1 MKVSI
6 LLPYKENFSL
16 DKAGAVSLYVKDIS
30 SKSKYKKS
38 IKIYGDTFSKKK
50 LLKNF
55 THLNTKGKVFLSKTN
70 AYINEFLKHEIKKN
84 SNIIEI
90 HNRPLYVNSIKK
102 ITKSKIVIYFH
113 NDPLT
118 MKGSSTLKERYK
130 LIENSDKIIFN
141 SNWCKKRFLE
151 NLNLDNNYENL
162 LVIQQST
169 SRTNIDFNKK
179 KKIISFIGKLNSS
192 KGYDAFGKAI
202 INILNK
208 YKEWKSIVIGDEPRE
223 KHFFKH
229 PRLKLYGFKTNKFI
243 LNKLR
248 NTSISVVPSRW
259 DEPFG
264 RSSLEASSRGCAL
277 IISNKGGL
285 TETTKDALV
294 IKEINEKNI
303 YKSIKKLIT
312 NKKIRINLQRNTF
325 KNFYLTNEYI
335 SNKIDNLRNELIF
348 YKKNNLP
355 TDIKNLK
362 ILHITNLNERFD
374 GRLHYN
380 TGKRIS
386 NGFIRLGHNVLTFS
400 DRDIISKN
408 RTITD
413 FSGIKTL
420 NKKII
425 NTHKNFKADL
435 VVLGHADNITEET
448 IHELKKINNCKICQ
462 WFLDPLIK
470 KGPDYNKNKQ
480 RIKNIDAII
489 DATFLTTHPKGID
502 FKINNSYF
510 IPNPC
515 DKSFER
521 LNNSKETKQ
530 RDLFFAMSHG
540 VHRGILKGGKKDD
553 REYFLKKLKKK
564 LTNIKFDIFGMDH
577 IQPIWGENFI
587 KTISNYNMALNLS
600 RGKPTKYYSSDR
612 IVQLVGNGLLTFI
625 DERTKLNKIISN
637 KGVVYYKNIND
648 LAKKIIYFQK
658 NQKKLK
664 EKASF
669 GKRDYF
675 KKFNSNIISEYII
688 ENTLKVESNNKYS
701 WN

>member
-1 MKVSI
+1 MKISI

-16 DKAGAVSLYVKDIS
+16 DKAGAVSIYVKDIS
-30 SKSKYKKS
+30 TKSKYKKS

-70 AYINEFLKHEIKKN
+70 AYINEFLKYETKKN
-84 SNIIEI
+84 SDIIEI
-90 HNRPLYVNSIKK
+90 HNRPLYINSIKK

-113 NDPLT
+113 NDPLS
-118 MKGSSTLKERYK
+118 MKGSSTIKERYN
-130 LIENSDKIIFN
+130 LIKNTDKIIFN
-141 SNWCKKRFLE
+141 SHWCKNRFLE
-151 NLNLDNNYENL
+151 NLNLNNNYENL

-169 SRTNIDFNKK
+169 SQVNINFNKK

-192 KGYDAFGKAI
+192 KGYDVFGKAI

-208 YKEWKSIVIGDEPRE
+208 YPDWKSIVIGDEPRE
-223 KHFFKH
+223 KYIFKH
-229 PRLKLYGFKTNKFI
+229 PRLKIYGFKSNKFI
-243 LNKLR
+243 LNKLKY
-248 NTSISVVPSRW
+248 TSISVVPSRW
-259 DEPFG
+259 NEPFG

-285 TETTKDALV
+285 TETTKNALI
-294 IKEINEKNI
+294 IKEVNEKHI
-303 YKSIKKLIT
+303 YNNIKKLIT
-312 NKKIRINLQRNTF
+312 NKKLRINLQKKTY
-325 KNFYLTNEYI
+325 KHFYLTNDYI
-335 SNKIDNLRNELIF
+335 TNKIDIVRNELILNN
-348 YKKNNLP
+348 KNNLS

-380 TGKRIS
+380 TGKRIT

-408 RTITD
+408 RTVTD

-435 VVLGHADNITEET
+435 VVLGHADNITDET
-448 IHELKKINNCKICQ
+448 IYELKKINHCKICQ
-462 WFLDPLIK
+462 WFLDPVTK
-470 KGPDYNKNKQ
+470 KGPDYEKNKQ
-480 RIKNIDAII
+480 RIKSLDTLL
-489 DATFLTTHPKGID
+489 DATFITTHPGGID

-510 IPNPC
+510 MPNPC
-515 DKSFER
+515 DKSFET
-521 LNNSKETKQ
+521 LNNFKETKS

-540 VHRGILKGGKKDD
+540 VHRGILKEGKQDD
-553 REYFLKKLKKK
+553 REHFLKKLKKK
-564 LTNIKFDIFGMDH
+564 LTDIKFDIYGMDQ
-577 IQPIWGENFI
+577 IQPVWGEQFI
-587 KTISNYNMALNLS
+587 KTLSNYNMALNLS
-600 RGKPTKYYSSDR
+600 RGKPAKYYSSDR
-612 IVQLVGNGLLTFI
+612 IVQLIGNGLLTFI
-625 DERTKLNKIISN
+625 DEKTKLNKIISS

-648 LAKKIIYFQK
+648 LVKKIAYFKK

-669 GKRDYF
+669 GKNEYF

-688 ENTLKVESNNKYS
+688 ENTLKVESKKKYS